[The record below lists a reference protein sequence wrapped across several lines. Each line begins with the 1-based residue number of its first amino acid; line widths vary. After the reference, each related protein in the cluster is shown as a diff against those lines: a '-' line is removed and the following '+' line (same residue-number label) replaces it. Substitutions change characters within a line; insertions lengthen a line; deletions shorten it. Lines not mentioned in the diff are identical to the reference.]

1 MKSDLTSKDTSLW
14 SSFFFIVSMK
24 LSVDR
29 SLCRDSLVKGLIM
42 LVKSFESWYVGD
54 PQ

>member
-1 MKSDLTSKDTSLW
+1 MVVC
-14 SSFFFIVSMK
+14 FFVASIK

-54 PQ
+54 PQYEIFFFV